1 MPRSSAAAAVD
12 PSRQPITRLKIAI
25 VKSGFP
31 QRVIAARLRIS
42 PFRLSRIVRG
52 WQDPTPDEQDRL
64 AEFLDLPR
72 RELFK
77 VVALLIVWSAL

>member
-1 MPRSSAAAAVD
+1 MPRPSAAVLV

-52 WQDPTPDEQDRL
+52 RQDPTPDEQDRL
-64 AEFLDLPR
+64 AELLDEPR
-72 RELFK
+72 RVLFK
-77 VVALLIVWSAL
+77 VVALLTVWSAL